1 MKFEILKDNFKKAAT
16 ICERI
21 TRKTISL
28 PVLQNVLLK
37 TSGNFLELT
46 TTNLEMSITWWVLA
60 KINKQ
65 GSLLVPATFLAN
77 VLNLTIS
84 EKIEAQEENKN
95 LVLVSEG
102 QEVQIQGQLT
112 EEFPIIPKMEKE
124 YIWQVDGVRIA
135 DGLGQVVEE
144 AAFSSIRPEISGV
157 YFSFQKNKL
166 KTVATDSFR
175 LAEKTFFLGKQ
186 SEKDLSFIV
195 PQQTCRE
202 LVAVL
207 SQEKGNLEI
216 SANANQVVFDITGE
230 RPNEI
235 KCRIQSRLIDGEY
248 PKYQDIL
255 PKQHTARIQLNKE
268 AFVNQL
274 KKAGL
279 FSGKVFDVKLEAL
292 VKEGRLKF
300 FSQNVDIGKNESFLA
315 CKIEGQGQEVV
326 FNYKFLLDG
335 LNNIKGSEV
344 FLELNGPDGPGV
356 LRPVGDDTYFYI
368 LMPIKPH

>member
-1 MKFEILKDNFKKAAT
+1 MKFEILKDNFKKAASV
-16 ICERI
+16 CERI

-37 TSGNFLELT
+37 TSGSFLELT
-46 TTNLEMSITWWVLA
+46 TTNLEISITWWVLA

-77 VLNLTIS
+77 VLNLTVS

-102 QEVQIQGQLT
+102 QEVQIQGQLP

-124 YIWQVDGVRIA
+124 YIWQVDGARIA

-144 AAFSSIRPEISGV
+144 AAFSSVRPEISGV

-166 KTVATDSFR
+166 KAVATDSFR
-175 LAEKTFFLGKQ
+175 LAEKIIFLEKAG
-186 SEKDLSFIV
+186 EKDLSFII

-202 LVAVL
+202 LIAVL
-207 SQEKGNLEI
+207 SQERGNLEI
-216 SANANQVVFDITGE
+216 SANANQAVFDITGE

-268 AFVNQL
+268 AFANQL

-315 CKIEGQGQEVV
+315 CKIEGQIQEVV

>member
-1 MKFEILKDNFKKAAT
+1 MKFEILKDNFKKAAVV
-16 ICERI
+16 CERI

-37 TSGNFLELT
+37 TSGSFLEIT

-95 LVLVSEG
+95 LILVSEG
-102 QEVQIQGQLT
+102 QEVQIQGQLP

-124 YIWQVDGVRIA
+124 YIWQIDGVRIA
-135 DGLGQVVEE
+135 DGLAQVVEG
-144 AAFSSIRPEISGV
+144 ATFSSIRPEISGV

-175 LAEKTFFLGKQ
+175 LAEKTIFLEKQ
-186 SEKDLSFIV
+186 NEKDLSFIV

-202 LVAVL
+202 LIAVL

-216 SANANQVVFDITGE
+216 SANINQVSFDITGE

-255 PKQHTARIQLNKE
+255 PKQRTARVQLNKE

-279 FSGKVFDVKLEAL
+279 FSGKVFDVKLGVLA
-292 VKEGRLKF
+292 KEGRLKF
-300 FSQNVDIGKNESFLA
+300 FSQNVDIGKNESFLP
-315 CKIEGQGQEVV
+315 CKIEGQSQEVV

>member
-1 MKFEILKDNFKKAAT
+1 MKFEILKENFKKAAN

-46 TTNLEMSITWWVLA
+46 TTNLEMSITWWILA

-65 GSLLVPATFLAN
+65 GSLLVPATFLSN
-77 VLNLTIS
+77 VLNLTVS
-84 EKIEAQEENKN
+84 EKVEIGEENKN
-95 LVLVSEG
+95 LVLISEN
-102 QEVQIQGQLT
+102 QEMQIQGQLP

-124 YIWQVDGVRIA
+124 YAWQVDGIKLA
-135 DGLGQVVEE
+135 DGLAQVVEQ
-144 AAFSSIRPEISGV
+144 AAFSSVRPEISGV

-166 KTVATDSFR
+166 KIVATDSFR
-175 LAEKTFFLGKQ
+175 LAEKTVFLDKAG
-186 SEKDLSFIV
+186 EKDLSFIV

-202 LVAVL
+202 LIAVL
-207 SQEKGNLEI
+207 SQEKGGLEI
-216 SANANQVVFDITGE
+216 SANINQVSFEIAGE

-255 PKQHTARIQLNKE
+255 PKQYTTKAQLAKE
-268 AFVNQL
+268 TFVNQL

-279 FSGKVFDVKLEAL
+279 FSGKILDVKITPQ
-292 VKEGRLKF
+292 VKEGRLRF
-300 FSQNVDIGKNESFLA
+300 FSQNVDIGKSDSFLA
-315 CKIEGQGQEVV
+315 CKIEGKEQEVV

-335 LNNIKGSEV
+335 LNNVKGSEV
-344 FLELNGPDGPGV
+344 FLELNGADGPGV
-356 LRPVGDDTYFYI
+356 LRPVGDDSYFYI